1 MMWQIAGVL
10 GAALV
15 MCVVS
20 FKVYYDRAEAEK
32 DALRIELQTAVN
44 NQKVLE
50 STIQDQNDRIIQA
63 IQEQRQQQEQIQG
76 LQEKNREAAKEVSS
90 LRQKFARHDLN
101 NLSLR
106 KPGLIEKIVN
116 KATKE
121 VGDELAQLTDPNR

>member
-1 MMWQIAGVL
+1 MWQIAGVL

-15 MCVVS
+15 MCGVS
-20 FKVYYDRAEAEK
+20 FKVYYDRTEAEK
-32 DALRIELQTAVN
+32 DALQAELQTSIN
-44 NQKVLE
+44 NQQVLE
-50 STIQDQNDRIIQA
+50 NTIRDQNNRIAQA
-63 IQEQRQQQEQIQG
+63 IEAQKQQQEQIQG
-76 LQEKNREAAKEVSS
+76 LQEKNREAAEEVSS

-121 VGDELAQLTDPNR
+121 VGNELAQITDPNR

>member
-1 MMWQIAGVL
+1 MWQIAGVL

-50 STIQDQNDRIIQA
+50 GTIQDQNDRIIQA
-63 IQEQRQQQEQIQG
+63 IQEQKQQQEQIQG

-121 VGDELAQLTDPNR
+121 VGDELAQITDPNR

>member
-1 MMWQIAGVL
+1 MWQIAGVL

-15 MCVVS
+15 MCGVS
-20 FKVYYDRAEAEK
+20 FKVYYDRTEAEK
-32 DALRIELQTAVN
+32 DALQAELQTSIN
-44 NQKVLE
+44 NQQVLE
-50 STIQDQNDRIIQA
+50 NTIRDQNNRIAQA
-63 IQEQRQQQEQIQG
+63 IEAQKQQQEQIQG
-76 LQEKNREAAKEVSS
+76 LQEKNREATEEVSS

-121 VGDELAQLTDPNR
+121 VGDELAQITDPNR

>member
-1 MMWQIAGVL
+1 MWQIAGVL

-15 MCVVS
+15 MCGVS
-20 FKVYYDRAEAEK
+20 FKVYYDRTEAEK
-32 DALRIELQTAVN
+32 DALQAELQTSIN
-44 NQKVLE
+44 NQHDLE
-50 STIQDQNDRIIQA
+50 NTIRDQNNRIAQA
-63 IQEQRQQQEQIQG
+63 IEAQNQQQEQIQG
-76 LQEKNREAAKEVSS
+76 LQEKNREAAEEVSS

-121 VGDELAQLTDPNR
+121 VGDELAQITDPNR

>member
-1 MMWQIAGVL
+1 MWQVAGVL

-50 STIQDQNDRIIQA
+50 GTIQDQNDRIIQA
-63 IQEQRQQQEQIQG
+63 IQEQKQQQEQIQG

-116 KATKE
+116 KSTKE
-121 VGDELAQLTDPNR
+121 VGDELAQITDPNR

>member
-1 MMWQIAGVL
+1 MWQIAGVL

-15 MCVVS
+15 MGGVS
-20 FKVYYDRAEAEK
+20 FKVYYDRTKAEK
-32 DALRIELQTAVN
+32 DALQAELQTSIN
-44 NQKVLE
+44 NQQVLE
-50 STIQDQNDRIIQA
+50 NTIRDQNNRIAQA
-63 IQEQRQQQEQIQG
+63 IEAQKQQQEQIQG
-76 LQEKNREAAKEVSS
+76 LQEKNREATEEVSS

-121 VGDELAQLTDPNR
+121 VGDELAQITDPNR

>member
-1 MMWQIAGVL
+1 MWQIAGTL

-15 MCVVS
+15 MCGVS
-20 FKVYYDRAEAEK
+20 FKVYYDRTEAEK
-32 DALRIELQTAVN
+32 DALRAELQTSIN
-44 NQKVLE
+44 NQQVLE
-50 STIQDQNDRIIQA
+50 NTIQDQNNRIVQA
-63 IQEQRQQQEQIQG
+63 IESQKQLQEQIQG
-76 LQEKNREAAKEVSS
+76 LEQKNREAAAEVSS

-121 VGDELAQLTDPNR
+121 VGDELAQITDPNR

>member
-1 MMWQIAGVL
+1 MWQIAGVL

-15 MCVVS
+15 MCGVS
-20 FKVYYDRAEAEK
+20 FKVYYDRTEAEK
-32 DALRIELQTAVN
+32 DALRAELQTSIN
-44 NQKVLE
+44 NQQVLE
-50 STIQDQNDRIIQA
+50 NTIRDQNNRIAQA
-63 IQEQRQQQEQIQG
+63 IEAQKQQQEQIQG
-76 LQEKNREAAKEVSS
+76 LQEKNREAAEEVSS

-121 VGDELAQLTDPNR
+121 VGDELAQITDPNR

>member
-1 MMWQIAGVL
+1 MWQVAGTL

-15 MCVVS
+15 LGGVS
-20 FKVYYDRAEAEK
+20 FKVYYDRTEAEK
-32 DALRIELQTAVN
+32 DALRAELQTSIN
-44 NQKVLE
+44 NQQVLE
-50 STIQDQNDRIIQA
+50 NTIQDQNNRIAQA
-63 IQEQRQQQEQIQG
+63 IESQKQQQEQIQG
-76 LQEKNREAAKEVSS
+76 LEQKNREAAAEVSS

-121 VGDELAQLTDPNR
+121 VGNELAQITDPNR

>member
-1 MMWQIAGVL
+1 MWQIAGVL

-15 MCVVS
+15 MCGVS
-20 FKVYYDRAEAEK
+20 FKVYYDRTEAEK
-32 DALRIELQTAVN
+32 DALQAELQTSIN
-44 NQKVLE
+44 NQQVLE
-50 STIQDQNDRIIQA
+50 NTIRDQNNRIAQA
-63 IQEQRQQQEQIQG
+63 IEAQKQQQEQIQG
-76 LQEKNREAAKEVSS
+76 LQEKNREAAEEVSS

-121 VGDELAQLTDPNR
+121 VGDDLAQITDPNR

>member
-1 MMWQIAGVL
+1 MWQVAVVL

-15 MCVVS
+15 MGGMS
-20 FKVYYDRAEAEK
+20 FKVYYDRTEAEK

-50 STIQDQNDRIIQA
+50 GTIQDQNDRIIQA
-63 IQEQRQQQEQIQG
+63 IQEQKQQQEQIQG

-121 VGDELAQLTDPNR
+121 VGDELAQITDPNR

>member
-1 MMWQIAGVL
+1 MWQVAGVL

-15 MCVVS
+15 MCGVS
-20 FKVYYDRAEAEK
+20 FKVYYDRTEAEK
-32 DALRIELQTAVN
+32 DALRAELQTSIN
-44 NQKVLE
+44 NQQVLE
-50 STIQDQNDRIIQA
+50 NTIRDQNNRIAQA
-63 IQEQRQQQEQIQG
+63 IEAQKQQQEQIQG
-76 LQEKNREAAKEVSS
+76 LQEKNREATEEVSS

-121 VGDELAQLTDPNR
+121 VGDELAQITDPNR

>member
-1 MMWQIAGVL
+1 MWQIAGVL

-15 MCVVS
+15 MCGVS
-20 FKVYYDRAEAEK
+20 FKVYYDRTEAEK
-32 DALRIELQTAVN
+32 DALQAELQTSIN
-44 NQKVLE
+44 NQQVLE
-50 STIQDQNDRIIQA
+50 NTIRDQNNRIAQA
-63 IQEQRQQQEQIQG
+63 IEAQKQQQEQIQG
-76 LQEKNREAAKEVSS
+76 LQEKNREAAEEVSS

-121 VGDELAQLTDPNR
+121 VGDELAQITDPNR

>member
-1 MMWQIAGVL
+1 MWQIAGVL

-15 MCVVS
+15 MCGVS
-20 FKVYYDRAEAEK
+20 FKVYYDRTEAEK
-32 DALRIELQTAVN
+32 DALQAELQTSIN
-44 NQKVLE
+44 NQQVLE
-50 STIQDQNDRIIQA
+50 NTIRDQNNRIAQA
-63 IQEQRQQQEQIQG
+63 IEAQKQQQEQIQG
-76 LQEKNREAAKEVSS
+76 LQEKNRVAAEEVSS

-121 VGDELAQLTDPNR
+121 VGDELAQITDPNR

>member
-1 MMWQIAGVL
+1 MWQIAGVL

-15 MCVVS
+15 MGGVS
-20 FKVYYDRAEAEK
+20 FKVYYDRTEAEK
-32 DALRIELQTAVN
+32 DALRAELQTSIN
-44 NQKVLE
+44 NQQVLE
-50 STIQDQNDRIIQA
+50 NTIRDQNNRIAQA
-63 IQEQRQQQEQIQG
+63 IEAQKQQQEQIQG
-76 LQEKNREAAKEVSS
+76 LQEKNREATEEVSS

-121 VGDELAQLTDPNR
+121 VGDELAQITDPNR